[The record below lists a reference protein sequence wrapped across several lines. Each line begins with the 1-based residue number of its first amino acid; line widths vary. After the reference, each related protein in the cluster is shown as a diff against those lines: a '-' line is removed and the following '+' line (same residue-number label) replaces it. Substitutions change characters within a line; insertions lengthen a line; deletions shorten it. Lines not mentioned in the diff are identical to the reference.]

1 MPPQPQSPQ
10 PHVQT
15 SLRKS
20 QNESQPLRDFSDI
33 DGTAYD
39 LIVIGGGINGAATA
53 RDSALRGLKTILIE
67 KEDFAGGT
75 TSWSSRLVHGGLRYL
90 EYFEFNLVRESLAER
105 EILLKSAPHLVHPL
119 QLTIPIYAQ
128 GSRSYWEIWAGMIL
142 YDILSFDKSLLNHRM
157 LPKAKLKQLFRGVNP
172 EGVQGAA
179 QYFDGQVEYAER
191 LCLEIVLSA
200 RAAGADVLNY
210 VRVNELERTGD
221 HITALTCK
229 DELSGET
236 FTIATHDKTIVVNT
250 SGPWVDEVCNEG
262 TKDHQPAPIG
272 ENKQRIGGTKG
283 SHILVDAFPGALGA
297 AFYVEALS
305 DNRPFFI
312 LPFLG
317 QYLIGTTDIRFD
329 GDLDRVK
336 ANDDEIDYLIRE
348 TNKVFPSARL
358 SRESVTFTYSG
369 VRPLPYE
376 KGKKPGAV
384 TRNHVLYDHS
394 SEGVV
399 NMVSLVGGKLTTH
412 RRVGEEMVDWA
423 CERRQQ
429 DAKPCQTHVQ
439 TLPGAILPTDKRI
452 AEATEAYADRL
463 SLLTLE
469 YLFMLYG
476 ARVFNLLSLID
487 DAPELAEPIVPGLPD
502 IKAQVVYAVRT
513 EMAQQVADI
522 CRRRTMLSI
531 QANYGLD
538 ALGAIAQTLQ
548 SHCGWSEARC
558 EVSMAHYRKL
568 MADNCIPDYAIA
580 EVLGEKF
587 AKSIVAGTSPD
598 VNRSSIGEA
607 EPQLAVG

>member
-1 MPPQPQSPQ
+1 
-10 PHVQT
+10 
-15 SLRKS
+15 
-20 QNESQPLRDFSDI
+20 
-33 DGTAYD
+33 
-39 LIVIGGGINGAATA
+39 
-53 RDSALRGLKTILIE
+53 TILIE
-67 KEDFAGGT
+67 KGDFASGT

-142 YDILSFDKSLLNHRM
+142 YDILSFDKTLLNHRM

-172 EGVQGAA
+172 DGVQGAA

-200 RAAGADVLNY
+200 QSAGADVLNY
-210 VRVNELERTGD
+210 VRVDELERTGD
-221 HITALTCK
+221 RITALTCQ
-229 DELSGET
+229 DELSDET

-250 SGPWVDEVCNEG
+250 SGPWVDKVCDEG
-262 TKDHQPAPIG
+262 TKNHQPAPIG
-272 ENKQRIGGTKG
+272 KRKQRIGGTKG
-283 SHILVDAFPGALGA
+283 SHILVDAFPGAPGA

-317 QYLIGTTDIRFD
+317 QYLIGTTDMRFE

-336 ANDDEIDYLIRE
+336 ASDDEIDYLIRE

-376 KGKKPGAV
+376 KGKKPGEV

-423 CERRQQ
+423 CKRGQPA
-429 DAKPCQTHVQ
+429 AKPCQTRVQ
-439 TLPGAILPTDKRI
+439 TLPGAILPRDERI
-452 AEATEAYADRL
+452 AEATEKYADRL

-476 ARVFNLLSLID
+476 ARVFNLLALID
-487 DAPELAEPIVPGLPD
+487 DAPALAEPIVPGLPD
-502 IKAQVVYAVRT
+502 IKAQVVYAVRS
-513 EMAQQVADI
+513 ELALQVADI

-548 SHCGWSEARC
+548 THCGWSEARC
-558 EVSMAHYRKL
+558 HDSIAHYKKL
-568 MADNCIPDYAIA
+568 MANNCIPD
-580 EVLGEKF
+580 
-587 AKSIVAGTSPD
+587 
-598 VNRSSIGEA
+598 
-607 EPQLAVG
+607 